1 MTLLGT
7 GLTAAARHEDALSV
21 GEAGLAMKRRLGAS
35 EEEIL
40 GAQTNLATTYDALGR
55 HEEALR
61 LRRDVY
67 SGHLKLLGEEHSQ
80 TILNGNNYVL
90 SLLNLQRFEEVKAL
104 LRKTL
109 PVTRRV
115 LGENHE
121 STLKARW
128 VYAGVLYKDP
138 GASLDDL
145 REAVTTLEE
154 TAPIARRVLSGAH
167 PDTRWIEKSLRD
179 ARAALD
185 ARETPSPSRCSVS

>member
-1 MTLLGT
+1 M
-7 GLTAAARHEDALSV
+7 

-67 SGHLKLLGEEHSQ
+67 SGHVRLHGEEHSQ
-80 TILNGNNYVL
+80 TILNANNIVL

-128 VYAGVLYKDP
+128 VYAAALRLDP
-138 GASLDDL
+138 GATLDDF
-145 REAVTTLEE
+145 REAVTTLEDA
-154 TAPIARRVLSGAH
+154 TRIARRVLGPSH
-167 PDTRWIEKSLRD
+167 PFVEMIERRLRN
-179 ARAALD
+179 ARATELTVSSLADELE
-185 ARETPSPSRCSVS
+185 AMTPT